1 MRKENNFENFNLEE
15 TKVDFDMDKIFN
27 EEVVESTPNF
37 SETTQIDEPWDYHFE
52 DEVDQD
58 DSSRTVK
65 LHPKNTSLYTKI
77 IFVVIVLLALAAL
90 LWLGAKALKIIPGSA
105 DKTQSVTVP
114 VVQKLTIQ
122 STESISE
129 TTQAE
134 TSKETTQASTQEQ
147 TTTRSTGNATTAT
160 NSGTVYTVKSGD
172 SLYRIAKAHNV
183 TVAAL
188 QSANG
193 SAANNLQ
200 PGQTLTIPSSS
211 SASTSTTTATTS
223 ASTSTTT
230 ATTSAATHTV
240 KAGDTLYSIA
250 TKNGLTVAQLKAL
263 NGLSSNNVAIGTV
276 LKLK

>member
-52 DEVDQD
+52 DEIDQD

-65 LHPKNTSLYTKI
+65 LHPQNTSLYTKI

-134 TSKETTQASTQEQ
+134 TTQASTQEQ
-147 TTTRSTGNATTAT
+147 TTTTRSTGNETTAT